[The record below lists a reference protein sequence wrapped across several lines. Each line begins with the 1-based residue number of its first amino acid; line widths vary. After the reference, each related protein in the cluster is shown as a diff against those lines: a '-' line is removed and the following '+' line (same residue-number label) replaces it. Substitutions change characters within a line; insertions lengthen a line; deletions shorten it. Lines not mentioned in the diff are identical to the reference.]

1 MADDNKATA
10 CARRNQQLKRWA
22 DSDTNRESIG
32 VRDRPKRVNF
42 QDGCVFLAAC
52 SSGDKDEV
60 IKLLARGADINTA
73 NVDGLTALHQACIDD
88 KIDMVKFL
96 VDNGADVDVCDN
108 EGWTPLHATAS
119 CGFTDIAQYLIS
131 TCANIAAV
139 NNDGDL
145 PLDICEDAKMEK
157 LLQEEMNRQG
167 VDAEAARREEEE
179 MMLSDANQ
187 WLNSNCVTERPH
199 AKTGA
204 VALHVAAAKGYIK
217 VMHLLI
223 QAKANVNIK
232 DSDGWTPL
240 HAAAHW
246 GQDRACKI
254 LAENFC
260 DMDSKNNAGQ
270 TAFDVADTELLS
282 LLEELKKKQAMLRDK
297 TPVHKDIIVAR
308 GIPPKRRTSVT
319 RMSGDQ
325 KHNVVLQTLE
335 QEKAQL
341 NNYRK
346 DEEAKKSSS
355 SSTNDDS
362 SSESET
368 ERQNLINKN
377 TSIPHTEED
386 NAALASDTTNS
397 QTEFLYDDVF
407 EEHVS
412 ETNPDSEYINDNVT
426 FTLPTDETEVQF
438 DEMDVPSSPS
448 GTQPSLASTPSVIGS
463 QSKTSTVQSTK
474 PELRK
479 FGSTSTVPNETN
491 EHDADVIPRSAS
503 TPRLA
508 CDDDSINKPDS
519 QQTPSSVSSGNVTAE
534 FTVTAPLEQPT
545 DDRLSSRSSSYSRFS
560 SPYSSFTRHYVP
572 YYHRLAEKRTEK
584 LKNSTVA
591 TTATITTPT
600 STTAPSISRSSLVI
614 GDSFGVKKN
623 AESTDTDTKVTSS
636 LPSPSITVTIASTTP
651 TNTQANTSTT
661 TTSVSISTPTTTTT
675 TSITTDISR
684 PSSTTKRTFEPPKR
698 DEETET
704 QRKARARKA
713 RETRRSTQGI
723 STEDI
728 ARAKALKQTG
738 TEEKE
743 NKEKEQECDKDSDKN
758 DLAKDR
764 LSSEISK
771 DGLLDTTVASDEV
784 NLRSH
789 RTLEERSHSNQ
800 APYRRPRESELS
812 TSSTPNIYSIDSYSH
827 GQHNQRNVLLSVSDI
842 SNTGNS
848 TVGFNRTS
856 SFRNRFRNEESEK
869 KKEEETKDP
878 SKETKADKEKD
889 SERRES
895 SALKARRAKRERRS
909 TGVIN
914 YNLKSDEESNSV
926 SKEENESDD
935 STSLNSRINSGT
947 SSRCVSTS
955 DIPPSITDRHSR
967 SDRPSSYAGLS
978 KSTPSLDID
987 YKKLYE
993 NEKDD
998 TNRLKKELDTSKREL
1013 SAMKLELERFRRLH
1027 EGSSIE
1033 SNQQKREK
1041 RALERKLSELESAMV
1056 QHEKLKA
1063 ENAKVKEENRAL
1075 ARVIS
1080 KLSR

>member
-377 TSIPHTEED
+377 TSIPHT
-386 NAALASDTTNS
+386 
-397 QTEFLYDDVF
+397 
-407 EEHVS
+407 
-412 ETNPDSEYINDNVT
+412 
-426 FTLPTDETEVQF
+426 
-438 DEMDVPSSPS
+438 VPSSPS

-1056 QHEKLKA
+1056 EMDNLRSI
-1063 ENAKVKEENRAL
+1063 NARLKEENGAL
-1075 ARVIS
+1075 IRVVS
-1080 KLSR
+1080 KLSK

>member
-96 VDNGADVDVCDN
+96 VENGADVDVCDN

-131 TCANIAAV
+131 TSANIAAV

-145 PLDICEDAKMEK
+145 PLDICEENKMEK
-157 LLQEEMNRQG
+157 LLLEEMNRQG

-246 GQDRACKI
+246 GQEKACKI
-254 LAENFC
+254 LADNFC

-297 TPVHKDIIVAR
+297 TPVHKDIIVAK
-308 GIPPKRRTSVT
+308 GIHPKRRTSVT
-319 RMSGDQ
+319 RMSVDQ

-335 QEKAQL
+335 QEKAQRE
-341 NNYRK
+341 NYRK

-368 ERQNLINKN
+368 ERQNEINKN
-377 TSIPHTEED
+377 TSIPHT
-386 NAALASDTTNS
+386 
-397 QTEFLYDDVF
+397 
-407 EEHVS
+407 
-412 ETNPDSEYINDNVT
+412 
-426 FTLPTDETEVQF
+426 
-438 DEMDVPSSPS
+438 
-448 GTQPSLASTPSVIGS
+448 
-463 QSKTSTVQSTK
+463 
-474 PELRK
+474 
-479 FGSTSTVPNETN
+479 
-491 EHDADVIPRSAS
+491 
-503 TPRLA
+503 
-508 CDDDSINKPDS
+508 NKPDS
-519 QQTPSSVSSGNVTAE
+519 QQTPSSVSSGNVSAE
-534 FTVTAPLEQPT
+534 FTVTALPEPPT
-545 DDRLSSRSSSYSRFS
+545 DDRLEEKR
-560 SPYSSFTRHYVP
+560 
-572 YYHRLAEKRTEK
+572 AEKQ
-584 LKNSTVA
+584 KNSTVA
-591 TTATITTPT
+591 TTATITTPI

-614 GDSFGVKKN
+614 GDSVGVKEN
-623 AESTDTDTKVTSS
+623 AESTDADTKVTSS

-651 TNTQANTSTT
+651 TSTQANTSTT
-661 TTSVSISTPTTTTT
+661 STSVSISTPTTTTT
-675 TSITTDISR
+675 SSITTDISR
-684 PSSTTKRTFEPPKR
+684 PSSTTTKRTFEPPKR

-728 ARAKALKQTG
+728 AKAKALKQTG

-771 DGLLDTTVASDEV
+771 DGLLDTTVTSDEV

-878 SKETKADKEKD
+878 SKETKAEKEKD
-889 SERRES
+889 SERRET

-978 KSTPSLDID
+978 KSTPSLEMD

-998 TNRLKKELDTSKREL
+998 TNRLKKELEQSKREL
-1013 SAMKLELERFRRLH
+1013 STMKLELERFRRLH

-1056 QHEKLKA
+1056 EMDNLRSI
-1063 ENAKVKEENRAL
+1063 NARLKEENGAL
-1075 ARVIS
+1075 IRVVS
-1080 KLSR
+1080 KLSK

>member
-96 VDNGADVDVCDN
+96 VENGADVDVCDN

-131 TCANIAAV
+131 TSANIAAV

-145 PLDICEDAKMEK
+145 PLDICEENKMEK
-157 LLQEEMNRQG
+157 LLLEEMNRQG

-246 GQDRACKI
+246 GQEKACKI
-254 LAENFC
+254 LADNFC

-297 TPVHKDIIVAR
+297 TPVHKDIIVAK
-308 GIPPKRRTSVT
+308 GIHPKRRTSVT
-319 RMSGDQ
+319 RMSVDQ

-335 QEKAQL
+335 QEKAQRE
-341 NNYRK
+341 NYRK

-368 ERQNLINKN
+368 ERQNEINKN
-377 TSIPHTEED
+377 TSIPHT
-386 NAALASDTTNS
+386 
-397 QTEFLYDDVF
+397 
-407 EEHVS
+407 
-412 ETNPDSEYINDNVT
+412 
-426 FTLPTDETEVQF
+426 
-438 DEMDVPSSPS
+438 VPSSPS

-479 FGSTSTVPNETN
+479 FGSTSMVPNETS
-491 EHDADVIPRSAS
+491 EHDADVFPRSVS

-508 CDDDSINKPDS
+508 CDDSINKPDS
-519 QQTPSSVSSGNVTAE
+519 QQTPSSVSSGNVSAE
-534 FTVTAPLEQPT
+534 FTVTALPEPPT

-560 SPYSSFTRHYVP
+560 SPYSFFTRHYVP
-572 YYHRLAEKRTEK
+572 YYHRLEEKRAEKQ
-584 LKNSTVA
+584 KNSTVA
-591 TTATITTPT
+591 TTATITTPI

-614 GDSFGVKKN
+614 GDSVGVKEN
-623 AESTDTDTKVTSS
+623 AESTDADTKVTSS

-651 TNTQANTSTT
+651 TSTQANTSTT
-661 TTSVSISTPTTTTT
+661 STSVSISTPTTTTT
-675 TSITTDISR
+675 SSITTDISR
-684 PSSTTKRTFEPPKR
+684 PSSTTTKRTFEPPKR

-728 ARAKALKQTG
+728 AKAKALKQTG

-771 DGLLDTTVASDEV
+771 DGLLDTTVTSDEV

-878 SKETKADKEKD
+878 SKETKAEKEKD
-889 SERRES
+889 SERRET

-978 KSTPSLDID
+978 KSTPSLEMD

-998 TNRLKKELDTSKREL
+998 TNRLKKELEQSKREL
-1013 SAMKLELERFRRLH
+1013 STMKLELERFRRLH

-1056 QHEKLKA
+1056 EMDNLRSI
-1063 ENAKVKEENRAL
+1063 NARLKEENGAL
-1075 ARVIS
+1075 IRVVS
-1080 KLSR
+1080 KLSK

>member
-96 VDNGADVDVCDN
+96 VENGADVDVCDN

-131 TCANIAAV
+131 TSANIAAV

-145 PLDICEDAKMEK
+145 PLDICEENKMEK
-157 LLQEEMNRQG
+157 LLLEEMNRQG

-246 GQDRACKI
+246 GQEKACKI
-254 LAENFC
+254 LADNFC

-297 TPVHKDIIVAR
+297 TPVHKDIIVAK
-308 GIPPKRRTSVT
+308 GIHPKRRTSVT
-319 RMSGDQ
+319 RMSVDQ

-335 QEKAQL
+335 QEKAQRE
-341 NNYRK
+341 NYRK

-368 ERQNLINKN
+368 ERQNEINKN
-377 TSIPHTEED
+377 TSIPHT
-386 NAALASDTTNS
+386 
-397 QTEFLYDDVF
+397 
-407 EEHVS
+407 
-412 ETNPDSEYINDNVT
+412 
-426 FTLPTDETEVQF
+426 
-438 DEMDVPSSPS
+438 VPSSPS

-479 FGSTSTVPNETN
+479 FGSTSMVPNETS
-491 EHDADVIPRSAS
+491 EHDADVFPRSVS

-508 CDDDSINKPDS
+508 CDDSINKPDS
-519 QQTPSSVSSGNVTAE
+519 QQTPSSVSSGNVSAE
-534 FTVTAPLEQPT
+534 FTVTALPEPPT

-560 SPYSSFTRHYVP
+560 SPYSFFTRHYVP
-572 YYHRLAEKRTEK
+572 YYHRLEEKRAEKQ
-584 LKNSTVA
+584 KNSTVA
-591 TTATITTPT
+591 TTATITTPI

-614 GDSFGVKKN
+614 GDSVGVKEN
-623 AESTDTDTKVTSS
+623 AESTDADTKVTSS

-651 TNTQANTSTT
+651 TSTQANTSTT
-661 TTSVSISTPTTTTT
+661 STSVSISTPTTTTT
-675 TSITTDISR
+675 SSITTDISR
-684 PSSTTKRTFEPPKR
+684 PSSTTTKRTFEPPKR

-728 ARAKALKQTG
+728 AKAKALKQTG

-771 DGLLDTTVASDEV
+771 DGLLDTTVTSDEV

-878 SKETKADKEKD
+878 SKETKAEKEKD
-889 SERRES
+889 SERRET

-978 KSTPSLDID
+978 KSTPSLEMD

-998 TNRLKKELDTSKREL
+998 TNRLKKELEQSKREL
-1013 SAMKLELERFRRLH
+1013 STMKLELERFRRLH

-1056 QHEKLKA
+1056 QHEKLKV

>member
-377 TSIPHTEED
+377 TSIPHT
-386 NAALASDTTNS
+386 
-397 QTEFLYDDVF
+397 
-407 EEHVS
+407 
-412 ETNPDSEYINDNVT
+412 
-426 FTLPTDETEVQF
+426 
-438 DEMDVPSSPS
+438 VPSSPS

-534 FTVTAPLEQPT
+534 FTVTAPLDQPT

-661 TTSVSISTPTTTTT
+661 TTSVSISTPTTT

-1056 QHEKLKA
+1056 EMDNLRSI
-1063 ENAKVKEENRAL
+1063 NARLKEENGAL
-1075 ARVIS
+1075 IRVVS
-1080 KLSR
+1080 KLSK

>member
-96 VDNGADVDVCDN
+96 VENGADVDVCDN

-131 TCANIAAV
+131 TSANIAAV

-145 PLDICEDAKMEK
+145 PLDICEENKMEK
-157 LLQEEMNRQG
+157 LLLEEMNRQG

-246 GQDRACKI
+246 GQEKACKI
-254 LAENFC
+254 LADNFC

-297 TPVHKDIIVAR
+297 TPVHKDIIVAK
-308 GIPPKRRTSVT
+308 GIHPKRRTSVT
-319 RMSGDQ
+319 RMSVDQ

-335 QEKAQL
+335 QEKAQRE
-341 NNYRK
+341 NYRK

-368 ERQNLINKN
+368 ERQNEINKN
-377 TSIPHTEED
+377 TSIPHT
-386 NAALASDTTNS
+386 
-397 QTEFLYDDVF
+397 
-407 EEHVS
+407 
-412 ETNPDSEYINDNVT
+412 
-426 FTLPTDETEVQF
+426 
-438 DEMDVPSSPS
+438 
-448 GTQPSLASTPSVIGS
+448 
-463 QSKTSTVQSTK
+463 
-474 PELRK
+474 
-479 FGSTSTVPNETN
+479 
-491 EHDADVIPRSAS
+491 
-503 TPRLA
+503 
-508 CDDDSINKPDS
+508 NKPDS
-519 QQTPSSVSSGNVTAE
+519 QQTPSSVSSGNVSAE
-534 FTVTAPLEQPT
+534 FTVTALPEPPT

-560 SPYSSFTRHYVP
+560 SPYSFFTRHYVP
-572 YYHRLAEKRTEK
+572 YYHRLEEKRAEKQ
-584 LKNSTVA
+584 KNSTVA
-591 TTATITTPT
+591 TTATITTPI

-614 GDSFGVKKN
+614 GDSVGVKEN
-623 AESTDTDTKVTSS
+623 AESTDADTKVTSS

-651 TNTQANTSTT
+651 TSTQANTSTT
-661 TTSVSISTPTTTTT
+661 STSVSISTPTTTTT
-675 TSITTDISR
+675 SSITTDISR
-684 PSSTTKRTFEPPKR
+684 PSSTTTKRTFEPPKR

-728 ARAKALKQTG
+728 AKAKALKQTG

-771 DGLLDTTVASDEV
+771 DGLLDTTVTSDEV

-878 SKETKADKEKD
+878 SKETKAEKEKD
-889 SERRES
+889 SERRET

-978 KSTPSLDID
+978 KSTPSLEMD

-998 TNRLKKELDTSKREL
+998 TNRLKKELEQSKREL
-1013 SAMKLELERFRRLH
+1013 STMKLELERFRRLH

-1056 QHEKLKA
+1056 EMDNLRSI
-1063 ENAKVKEENRAL
+1063 NARLKEENGAL
-1075 ARVIS
+1075 IRVVS
-1080 KLSR
+1080 KLSK

>member
-377 TSIPHTEED
+377 TSIPHT
-386 NAALASDTTNS
+386 
-397 QTEFLYDDVF
+397 
-407 EEHVS
+407 
-412 ETNPDSEYINDNVT
+412 
-426 FTLPTDETEVQF
+426 
-438 DEMDVPSSPS
+438 
-448 GTQPSLASTPSVIGS
+448 
-463 QSKTSTVQSTK
+463 
-474 PELRK
+474 
-479 FGSTSTVPNETN
+479 
-491 EHDADVIPRSAS
+491 
-503 TPRLA
+503 
-508 CDDDSINKPDS
+508 NKPDS

-534 FTVTAPLEQPT
+534 FTVTAPLDQPT
-545 DDRLSSRSSSYSRFS
+545 DD
-560 SPYSSFTRHYVP
+560 
-572 YYHRLAEKRTEK
+572 RLAEKRTEK

-661 TTSVSISTPTTTTT
+661 TTSVSISTPTTT

-812 TSSTPNIYSIDSYSH
+812 TSSTPNIYSIDSYS
-827 GQHNQRNVLLSVSDI
+827 
-842 SNTGNS
+842 
-848 TVGFNRTS
+848 
-856 SFRNRFRNEESEK
+856 
-869 KKEEETKDP
+869 
-878 SKETKADKEKD
+878 DKEKD

-1056 QHEKLKA
+1056 EMDNLRSI
-1063 ENAKVKEENRAL
+1063 NARLKEENGAL
-1075 ARVIS
+1075 IRVVS
-1080 KLSR
+1080 KLSK

>member
-96 VDNGADVDVCDN
+96 VENGADVDVCDN

-131 TCANIAAV
+131 TSANIAAV

-145 PLDICEDAKMEK
+145 PLDICEENKMEK
-157 LLQEEMNRQG
+157 LLLEEMNRQG

-246 GQDRACKI
+246 GQEKACKI
-254 LAENFC
+254 LADNFC

-297 TPVHKDIIVAR
+297 TPVHKDIIVAK
-308 GIPPKRRTSVT
+308 GIHPKRRTSVT
-319 RMSGDQ
+319 RMSVDQ

-335 QEKAQL
+335 QEKAQRE
-341 NNYRK
+341 NYRK

-368 ERQNLINKN
+368 ERQNEINKN

-407 EEHVS
+407 EENVS

-426 FTLPTDETEVQF
+426 FTLPTDETEVHF
-438 DEMDVPSSPS
+438 DEMD
-448 GTQPSLASTPSVIGS
+448 
-463 QSKTSTVQSTK
+463 
-474 PELRK
+474 
-479 FGSTSTVPNETN
+479 
-491 EHDADVIPRSAS
+491 
-503 TPRLA
+503 
-508 CDDDSINKPDS
+508 NKPDS
-519 QQTPSSVSSGNVTAE
+519 QQTPSSVSSGNVSAE
-534 FTVTAPLEQPT
+534 FTVTALPEPPT
-545 DDRLSSRSSSYSRFS
+545 DDRLEEKR
-560 SPYSSFTRHYVP
+560 
-572 YYHRLAEKRTEK
+572 AEKQ
-584 LKNSTVA
+584 KNSTVA
-591 TTATITTPT
+591 TTATITTPI

-614 GDSFGVKKN
+614 GDSVGVKEN
-623 AESTDTDTKVTSS
+623 AESTDADTKVTSS

-651 TNTQANTSTT
+651 TSTQANTSTT
-661 TTSVSISTPTTTTT
+661 STSVSISTPTTTTT
-675 TSITTDISR
+675 SSITTDISR
-684 PSSTTKRTFEPPKR
+684 PSSTTTKRTFEPPKR

-728 ARAKALKQTG
+728 AKAKALKQTG

-771 DGLLDTTVASDEV
+771 DGLLDTTVTSDEV

-878 SKETKADKEKD
+878 SKETKAEKEKD
-889 SERRES
+889 SERRET

-978 KSTPSLDID
+978 KSTPSLEMD

-998 TNRLKKELDTSKREL
+998 TNRLKKELEQSKREL
-1013 SAMKLELERFRRLH
+1013 STMKLELERFRRLH

-1056 QHEKLKA
+1056 EMDNLRSI
-1063 ENAKVKEENRAL
+1063 NARLKEENGAL
-1075 ARVIS
+1075 IRVVS
-1080 KLSR
+1080 KLSK

>member
-1 MADDNKATA
+1 
-10 CARRNQQLKRWA
+10 
-22 DSDTNRESIG
+22 
-32 VRDRPKRVNF
+32 
-42 QDGCVFLAAC
+42 
-52 SSGDKDEV
+52 
-60 IKLLARGADINTA
+60 
-73 NVDGLTALHQACIDD
+73 
-88 KIDMVKFL
+88 MVKFL
-96 VDNGADVDVCDN
+96 VENGADVDVCDN

-131 TCANIAAV
+131 TSANIAAV

-145 PLDICEDAKMEK
+145 PLDICEENKMEK
-157 LLQEEMNRQG
+157 LLLEEMNRQG

-246 GQDRACKI
+246 GQEKACKI
-254 LAENFC
+254 LADNFC

-297 TPVHKDIIVAR
+297 TPVHKDIIVAK
-308 GIPPKRRTSVT
+308 GIHPKRRTSVT
-319 RMSGDQ
+319 RMSVDQ

-335 QEKAQL
+335 QEKAQRE
-341 NNYRK
+341 NYRK

-368 ERQNLINKN
+368 ERQNEINKN
-377 TSIPHTEED
+377 TSIPHT
-386 NAALASDTTNS
+386 
-397 QTEFLYDDVF
+397 
-407 EEHVS
+407 
-412 ETNPDSEYINDNVT
+412 
-426 FTLPTDETEVQF
+426 
-438 DEMDVPSSPS
+438 
-448 GTQPSLASTPSVIGS
+448 
-463 QSKTSTVQSTK
+463 
-474 PELRK
+474 
-479 FGSTSTVPNETN
+479 
-491 EHDADVIPRSAS
+491 
-503 TPRLA
+503 
-508 CDDDSINKPDS
+508 NKPDS
-519 QQTPSSVSSGNVTAE
+519 QQTPSSVSSGNVSAE
-534 FTVTAPLEQPT
+534 FTVTALPEPPT

-560 SPYSSFTRHYVP
+560 SPYSFFTRHYVP
-572 YYHRLAEKRTEK
+572 YYHRLEEKRAEKQ
-584 LKNSTVA
+584 KNSTVA
-591 TTATITTPT
+591 TTATITTPI

-614 GDSFGVKKN
+614 GDSVGVKEN
-623 AESTDTDTKVTSS
+623 AESTDADTKVTSS

-651 TNTQANTSTT
+651 TSTQANTSTT
-661 TTSVSISTPTTTTT
+661 STSVSISTPTTTTT
-675 TSITTDISR
+675 SSITTDISR
-684 PSSTTKRTFEPPKR
+684 PSSTTTKRTFEPPKR

-728 ARAKALKQTG
+728 AKAKALKQTG

-771 DGLLDTTVASDEV
+771 DGLLDTTVTSDEV

-878 SKETKADKEKD
+878 SKETKAEKEKD
-889 SERRES
+889 SERRET

-978 KSTPSLDID
+978 KSTPSLEMD

-998 TNRLKKELDTSKREL
+998 TNRLKKELEQSKREL
-1013 SAMKLELERFRRLH
+1013 STMKLELERFRRLH

-1056 QHEKLKA
+1056 EMDNLRSI
-1063 ENAKVKEENRAL
+1063 NARLKEENGAL
-1075 ARVIS
+1075 IRVVS
-1080 KLSR
+1080 KLSK

>member
-377 TSIPHTEED
+377 TSIPHT
-386 NAALASDTTNS
+386 
-397 QTEFLYDDVF
+397 
-407 EEHVS
+407 
-412 ETNPDSEYINDNVT
+412 
-426 FTLPTDETEVQF
+426 
-438 DEMDVPSSPS
+438 VPSSPS

-534 FTVTAPLEQPT
+534 FTVTAPLDQPT
-545 DDRLSSRSSSYSRFS
+545 DD
-560 SPYSSFTRHYVP
+560 
-572 YYHRLAEKRTEK
+572 RLAEKRTEK

-661 TTSVSISTPTTTTT
+661 TTSVSISTPTTT

-1056 QHEKLKA
+1056 EMDNLRSI
-1063 ENAKVKEENRAL
+1063 NARLKEENGAL
-1075 ARVIS
+1075 IRVDLVNADLRNICES
-1080 KLSR
+1080 FDNDFW

>member
-96 VDNGADVDVCDN
+96 VENGADVDVCDN

-131 TCANIAAV
+131 TSANIAAV

-145 PLDICEDAKMEK
+145 PLDICEENKMEK
-157 LLQEEMNRQG
+157 LLLEEMNRQG

-246 GQDRACKI
+246 GQEKACKI
-254 LAENFC
+254 LADNFC

-297 TPVHKDIIVAR
+297 TPVHKDIIVAK
-308 GIPPKRRTSVT
+308 GIHPKRRTSVT
-319 RMSGDQ
+319 RMSVDQ

-335 QEKAQL
+335 QEKAQRE
-341 NNYRK
+341 NYRK

-368 ERQNLINKN
+368 ERQNEINKN
-377 TSIPHTEED
+377 TSIPHT
-386 NAALASDTTNS
+386 
-397 QTEFLYDDVF
+397 
-407 EEHVS
+407 
-412 ETNPDSEYINDNVT
+412 
-426 FTLPTDETEVQF
+426 
-438 DEMDVPSSPS
+438 VPSSPS

-479 FGSTSTVPNETN
+479 FGSTSMVPNETS
-491 EHDADVIPRSAS
+491 EHDADVFPRSVS

-508 CDDDSINKPDS
+508 CDDSINKPDS
-519 QQTPSSVSSGNVTAE
+519 QQTPSSVSSGNVSAE
-534 FTVTAPLEQPT
+534 FTVTALPEPPT
-545 DDRLSSRSSSYSRFS
+545 DDRLEEKR
-560 SPYSSFTRHYVP
+560 
-572 YYHRLAEKRTEK
+572 AEKQ
-584 LKNSTVA
+584 KNSTVA
-591 TTATITTPT
+591 TTATITTPI

-614 GDSFGVKKN
+614 GDSVGVKEN
-623 AESTDTDTKVTSS
+623 AESTDADTKVTSS

-651 TNTQANTSTT
+651 TSTQANTSTT
-661 TTSVSISTPTTTTT
+661 STSVSISTPTTTTT
-675 TSITTDISR
+675 SSITTDISR
-684 PSSTTKRTFEPPKR
+684 PSSTTTKRTFEPPKR

-728 ARAKALKQTG
+728 AKAKALKQTG

-771 DGLLDTTVASDEV
+771 DGLLDTTVTSDEV

-878 SKETKADKEKD
+878 SKETKAEKEKD
-889 SERRES
+889 SERRET

-978 KSTPSLDID
+978 KSTPSLEMD

-998 TNRLKKELDTSKREL
+998 TNRLKKELEQSKREL
-1013 SAMKLELERFRRLH
+1013 STMKLELERFRRLH

-1056 QHEKLKA
+1056 EMDNLRSI
-1063 ENAKVKEENRAL
+1063 NARLKEENGAL
-1075 ARVIS
+1075 IRVVS
-1080 KLSR
+1080 KLSK

>member
-438 DEMDVPSSPS
+438 DEMD
-448 GTQPSLASTPSVIGS
+448 
-463 QSKTSTVQSTK
+463 
-474 PELRK
+474 
-479 FGSTSTVPNETN
+479 
-491 EHDADVIPRSAS
+491 
-503 TPRLA
+503 
-508 CDDDSINKPDS
+508 NKPDS

-545 DDRLSSRSSSYSRFS
+545 DD
-560 SPYSSFTRHYVP
+560 
-572 YYHRLAEKRTEK
+572 RLAEKRTEK

-1056 QHEKLKA
+1056 EMDNLRSI
-1063 ENAKVKEENRAL
+1063 NARLKEENGAL
-1075 ARVIS
+1075 IRVVS
-1080 KLSR
+1080 KLSK

>member
-438 DEMDVPSSPS
+438 DEMD
-448 GTQPSLASTPSVIGS
+448 
-463 QSKTSTVQSTK
+463 
-474 PELRK
+474 
-479 FGSTSTVPNETN
+479 
-491 EHDADVIPRSAS
+491 
-503 TPRLA
+503 
-508 CDDDSINKPDS
+508 NKPDS

-1056 QHEKLKA
+1056 EMDNLRSI
-1063 ENAKVKEENRAL
+1063 NARLKEENGAL
-1075 ARVIS
+1075 IRVVS
-1080 KLSR
+1080 KLSK

>member
-1 MADDNKATA
+1 
-10 CARRNQQLKRWA
+10 
-22 DSDTNRESIG
+22 
-32 VRDRPKRVNF
+32 
-42 QDGCVFLAAC
+42 
-52 SSGDKDEV
+52 
-60 IKLLARGADINTA
+60 
-73 NVDGLTALHQACIDD
+73 
-88 KIDMVKFL
+88 MVKFL
-96 VDNGADVDVCDN
+96 VENGADVDVCDN

-131 TCANIAAV
+131 TSANIAAV

-145 PLDICEDAKMEK
+145 PLDICEENKMEK
-157 LLQEEMNRQG
+157 LLLEEMNRQG

-246 GQDRACKI
+246 GQEKACKI
-254 LAENFC
+254 LADNFC

-297 TPVHKDIIVAR
+297 TPVHKDIIVAK
-308 GIPPKRRTSVT
+308 GIHPKRRTSVT
-319 RMSGDQ
+319 RMSVDQ

-335 QEKAQL
+335 QEKAQRE
-341 NNYRK
+341 NYRK

-368 ERQNLINKN
+368 ERQNEINKN
-377 TSIPHTEED
+377 TSIPHT
-386 NAALASDTTNS
+386 
-397 QTEFLYDDVF
+397 
-407 EEHVS
+407 
-412 ETNPDSEYINDNVT
+412 
-426 FTLPTDETEVQF
+426 
-438 DEMDVPSSPS
+438 VPSSPS

-479 FGSTSTVPNETN
+479 FGSTSMVPNETS
-491 EHDADVIPRSAS
+491 EHDADVFPRSVS

-508 CDDDSINKPDS
+508 CDDSINKPDS
-519 QQTPSSVSSGNVTAE
+519 QQTPSSVSSGNVSAE
-534 FTVTAPLEQPT
+534 FTVTALPEPPT

-560 SPYSSFTRHYVP
+560 SPYSFFTRHYVP
-572 YYHRLAEKRTEK
+572 YYHRLEEKRAEKQ
-584 LKNSTVA
+584 KNSTVA
-591 TTATITTPT
+591 TTATITTPI

-614 GDSFGVKKN
+614 GDSVGVKEN
-623 AESTDTDTKVTSS
+623 AESTDADTKVTSS

-651 TNTQANTSTT
+651 TSTQANTSTT
-661 TTSVSISTPTTTTT
+661 STSVSISTPTTTTT
-675 TSITTDISR
+675 SSITTDISR
-684 PSSTTKRTFEPPKR
+684 PSSTTTKRTFEPPKR

-728 ARAKALKQTG
+728 AKAKALKQTG

-771 DGLLDTTVASDEV
+771 DGLLDTTVTSDEV

-878 SKETKADKEKD
+878 SKETKAEKEKD
-889 SERRES
+889 SERRET

-978 KSTPSLDID
+978 KSTPSLEMD

-998 TNRLKKELDTSKREL
+998 TNRLKKELEQSKREL
-1013 SAMKLELERFRRLH
+1013 STMKLELERFRRLH

-1056 QHEKLKA
+1056 EMDNLRSI
-1063 ENAKVKEENRAL
+1063 NARLKEENGAL
-1075 ARVIS
+1075 IRVVS
-1080 KLSR
+1080 KLSK

>member
-96 VDNGADVDVCDN
+96 VENGADVDVCDN

-131 TCANIAAV
+131 TSANIAAV

-145 PLDICEDAKMEK
+145 PLDICEENKMEK
-157 LLQEEMNRQG
+157 LLLEEMNRQG

-246 GQDRACKI
+246 GQEKACKI
-254 LAENFC
+254 LADNFC

-297 TPVHKDIIVAR
+297 TPVHKDIIVAK
-308 GIPPKRRTSVT
+308 GIHPKRRTSVT
-319 RMSGDQ
+319 RMSVDQ

-335 QEKAQL
+335 QEKAQRE
-341 NNYRK
+341 NYRK

-368 ERQNLINKN
+368 ERQNEINKN

-407 EEHVS
+407 EENVS

-426 FTLPTDETEVQF
+426 FTLPTDETEVHF
-438 DEMDVPSSPS
+438 DEMD
-448 GTQPSLASTPSVIGS
+448 
-463 QSKTSTVQSTK
+463 
-474 PELRK
+474 
-479 FGSTSTVPNETN
+479 
-491 EHDADVIPRSAS
+491 
-503 TPRLA
+503 
-508 CDDDSINKPDS
+508 NKPDS
-519 QQTPSSVSSGNVTAE
+519 QQTPSSVSSGNVSAE
-534 FTVTAPLEQPT
+534 FTVTALPEPPT

-560 SPYSSFTRHYVP
+560 SPYSFFTRHYVP
-572 YYHRLAEKRTEK
+572 YYHRLEEKRAEKQ
-584 LKNSTVA
+584 KNSTVA
-591 TTATITTPT
+591 TTATITTPI

-614 GDSFGVKKN
+614 GDSVGVKEN
-623 AESTDTDTKVTSS
+623 AESTDADTKVTSS

-651 TNTQANTSTT
+651 TSTQANTSTT
-661 TTSVSISTPTTTTT
+661 STSVSISTPTTTTT
-675 TSITTDISR
+675 SSITTDISR
-684 PSSTTKRTFEPPKR
+684 PSSTTTKRTFEPPKR

-728 ARAKALKQTG
+728 AKAKALKQTG

-771 DGLLDTTVASDEV
+771 DGLLDTTVTSDEV

-878 SKETKADKEKD
+878 SKETKAEKEKD
-889 SERRES
+889 SERRET

-978 KSTPSLDID
+978 KSTPSLEMD

-998 TNRLKKELDTSKREL
+998 TNRLKKELEQSKREL
-1013 SAMKLELERFRRLH
+1013 STMKLELERFRRLH

-1056 QHEKLKA
+1056 EMDNLRSI
-1063 ENAKVKEENRAL
+1063 NARLKEENGAL
-1075 ARVIS
+1075 IRVVS
-1080 KLSR
+1080 KLSK

>member
-377 TSIPHTEED
+377 TSIPHT
-386 NAALASDTTNS
+386 
-397 QTEFLYDDVF
+397 
-407 EEHVS
+407 
-412 ETNPDSEYINDNVT
+412 
-426 FTLPTDETEVQF
+426 
-438 DEMDVPSSPS
+438 
-448 GTQPSLASTPSVIGS
+448 
-463 QSKTSTVQSTK
+463 
-474 PELRK
+474 
-479 FGSTSTVPNETN
+479 
-491 EHDADVIPRSAS
+491 
-503 TPRLA
+503 
-508 CDDDSINKPDS
+508 NKPDS

-545 DDRLSSRSSSYSRFS
+545 DD
-560 SPYSSFTRHYVP
+560 
-572 YYHRLAEKRTEK
+572 RLAEKRTEK

-1056 QHEKLKA
+1056 EMDNLRSI
-1063 ENAKVKEENRAL
+1063 NARLKEENGAL
-1075 ARVIS
+1075 IRVVS
-1080 KLSR
+1080 KLSK

>member
-377 TSIPHTEED
+377 TSIPHT
-386 NAALASDTTNS
+386 
-397 QTEFLYDDVF
+397 
-407 EEHVS
+407 
-412 ETNPDSEYINDNVT
+412 
-426 FTLPTDETEVQF
+426 
-438 DEMDVPSSPS
+438 VPSSPS

-534 FTVTAPLEQPT
+534 FTVTAPLDQPT
-545 DDRLSSRSSSYSRFS
+545 DD
-560 SPYSSFTRHYVP
+560 
-572 YYHRLAEKRTEK
+572 RLAEKRTEK

-661 TTSVSISTPTTTTT
+661 TTSVSISTPTTT

-1056 QHEKLKA
+1056 EMDNLRSI
-1063 ENAKVKEENRAL
+1063 NARLKEENGAL
-1075 ARVIS
+1075 IRVVS
-1080 KLSR
+1080 KLSK

>member
-438 DEMDVPSSPS
+438 DEMD
-448 GTQPSLASTPSVIGS
+448 
-463 QSKTSTVQSTK
+463 
-474 PELRK
+474 
-479 FGSTSTVPNETN
+479 
-491 EHDADVIPRSAS
+491 
-503 TPRLA
+503 
-508 CDDDSINKPDS
+508 NKPDS

-534 FTVTAPLEQPT
+534 FTVTAPLDQPT
-545 DDRLSSRSSSYSRFS
+545 DD
-560 SPYSSFTRHYVP
+560 
-572 YYHRLAEKRTEK
+572 RLAEKRTEK

-661 TTSVSISTPTTTTT
+661 TTSVSISTPTTT

>member
-96 VDNGADVDVCDN
+96 VENGADVDVCDN

-131 TCANIAAV
+131 TSANIAAV

-145 PLDICEDAKMEK
+145 PLDICEENKMEK
-157 LLQEEMNRQG
+157 LLLEEMNRQG

-246 GQDRACKI
+246 GQEKACKI
-254 LAENFC
+254 LADNFC

-297 TPVHKDIIVAR
+297 TPVHKDIIVAK
-308 GIPPKRRTSVT
+308 GIHPKRRTSVT
-319 RMSGDQ
+319 RMSVDQ

-335 QEKAQL
+335 QEKAQRE
-341 NNYRK
+341 NYRK

-368 ERQNLINKN
+368 ERQNEINKN

-407 EEHVS
+407 EENVS

-426 FTLPTDETEVQF
+426 FTLPTDETEVHF

-479 FGSTSTVPNETN
+479 FGSTSMVPNETS
-491 EHDADVIPRSAS
+491 EHDADVFPRSVS

-508 CDDDSINKPDS
+508 CDDSINKPDS
-519 QQTPSSVSSGNVTAE
+519 QQTPSSVSSGNVSAE
-534 FTVTAPLEQPT
+534 FTVTALPEPPT

-560 SPYSSFTRHYVP
+560 SPYSFFTRHYVP
-572 YYHRLAEKRTEK
+572 YYHRLEEKRAEKQ
-584 LKNSTVA
+584 KNSTVA
-591 TTATITTPT
+591 TTATITTPI

-614 GDSFGVKKN
+614 GDSVGVKEN
-623 AESTDTDTKVTSS
+623 AESTDADTKVTSS

-651 TNTQANTSTT
+651 TSTQANTSTT
-661 TTSVSISTPTTTTT
+661 STSVSISTPTTTTT
-675 TSITTDISR
+675 SSITTDISR
-684 PSSTTKRTFEPPKR
+684 PSSTTTKRTFEPPKR

-728 ARAKALKQTG
+728 AKAKALKQTG

-771 DGLLDTTVASDEV
+771 DGLLDTTVTSDEV

-878 SKETKADKEKD
+878 SKETKAEKEKD
-889 SERRES
+889 SERRET

-978 KSTPSLDID
+978 KSTPSLEMD

-998 TNRLKKELDTSKREL
+998 TNRLKKELEQSKREL
-1013 SAMKLELERFRRLH
+1013 STMKLELERFRRLH

-1056 QHEKLKA
+1056 QHEKLKV

>member
-96 VDNGADVDVCDN
+96 VENGADVDVCDN

-131 TCANIAAV
+131 TSANIAAV

-145 PLDICEDAKMEK
+145 PLDICEENKMEK
-157 LLQEEMNRQG
+157 LLLEEMNRQG

-246 GQDRACKI
+246 GQEKACKI
-254 LAENFC
+254 LADNFC

-297 TPVHKDIIVAR
+297 TPVHKDIIVAK
-308 GIPPKRRTSVT
+308 GIHPKRRTSVT
-319 RMSGDQ
+319 RMSVDQ

-335 QEKAQL
+335 QEKAQRE
-341 NNYRK
+341 NYRK

-368 ERQNLINKN
+368 ERQNEINKN

-407 EEHVS
+407 EENVS

-426 FTLPTDETEVQF
+426 FTLPTDETEVHF

-479 FGSTSTVPNETN
+479 FGSTSMVPNETS
-491 EHDADVIPRSAS
+491 EHDADVFPRSVS

-508 CDDDSINKPDS
+508 CDDSINKPDS
-519 QQTPSSVSSGNVTAE
+519 QQTPSSVSSGNVSAE
-534 FTVTAPLEQPT
+534 FTVTALPEPPT

-560 SPYSSFTRHYVP
+560 SPYSFFTRHYVP
-572 YYHRLAEKRTEK
+572 YYHRLEEKRAEKQ
-584 LKNSTVA
+584 KNSTVA
-591 TTATITTPT
+591 TTATITTPI

-614 GDSFGVKKN
+614 GDSVGVKEN
-623 AESTDTDTKVTSS
+623 AESTDADTKVTSS

-651 TNTQANTSTT
+651 TSTQANTSTT
-661 TTSVSISTPTTTTT
+661 STSVSISTPTTTTT
-675 TSITTDISR
+675 SSITTDISR
-684 PSSTTKRTFEPPKR
+684 PSSTTTKRTFEPPKR

-728 ARAKALKQTG
+728 AKAKALKQTG

-771 DGLLDTTVASDEV
+771 DGLLDTTVTSDEV

-812 TSSTPNIYSIDSYSH
+812 TSSTPNIYSIDSYS
-827 GQHNQRNVLLSVSDI
+827 
-842 SNTGNS
+842 
-848 TVGFNRTS
+848 
-856 SFRNRFRNEESEK
+856 E
-869 KKEEETKDP
+869 
-878 SKETKADKEKD
+878 KEKD
-889 SERRES
+889 SERRET

-978 KSTPSLDID
+978 KSTPSLEMD

-998 TNRLKKELDTSKREL
+998 TNRLKKELEQSKREL
-1013 SAMKLELERFRRLH
+1013 STMKLELERFRRLH

-1056 QHEKLKA
+1056 EMDNLRSI
-1063 ENAKVKEENRAL
+1063 NARLKEENGAL
-1075 ARVIS
+1075 IRVVS
-1080 KLSR
+1080 KLSK

>member
-1 MADDNKATA
+1 
-10 CARRNQQLKRWA
+10 
-22 DSDTNRESIG
+22 
-32 VRDRPKRVNF
+32 
-42 QDGCVFLAAC
+42 
-52 SSGDKDEV
+52 
-60 IKLLARGADINTA
+60 
-73 NVDGLTALHQACIDD
+73 
-88 KIDMVKFL
+88 MVKFL
-96 VDNGADVDVCDN
+96 VENGADVDVCDN

-131 TCANIAAV
+131 TSANIAAV

-145 PLDICEDAKMEK
+145 PLDICEENKMEK
-157 LLQEEMNRQG
+157 LLLEEMNRQG

-246 GQDRACKI
+246 GQEKACKI
-254 LAENFC
+254 LADNFC

-297 TPVHKDIIVAR
+297 TPVHKDIIVAK
-308 GIPPKRRTSVT
+308 GIHPKRRTSVT
-319 RMSGDQ
+319 RMSVDQ

-335 QEKAQL
+335 QEKAQRE
-341 NNYRK
+341 NYRK

-368 ERQNLINKN
+368 ERQNEINKN
-377 TSIPHTEED
+377 TSIPHT
-386 NAALASDTTNS
+386 
-397 QTEFLYDDVF
+397 
-407 EEHVS
+407 
-412 ETNPDSEYINDNVT
+412 
-426 FTLPTDETEVQF
+426 
-438 DEMDVPSSPS
+438 VPSSPS

-479 FGSTSTVPNETN
+479 FGSTSMVPNETS
-491 EHDADVIPRSAS
+491 EHDADVFPRSVS

-508 CDDDSINKPDS
+508 CDDSINKPDS
-519 QQTPSSVSSGNVTAE
+519 QQTPSSVSSGNVSAE
-534 FTVTAPLEQPT
+534 FTVTALPEPPT
-545 DDRLSSRSSSYSRFS
+545 DDRLEEKR
-560 SPYSSFTRHYVP
+560 
-572 YYHRLAEKRTEK
+572 AEKQ
-584 LKNSTVA
+584 KNSTVA
-591 TTATITTPT
+591 TTATITTPI

-614 GDSFGVKKN
+614 GDSVGVKEN
-623 AESTDTDTKVTSS
+623 AESTDADTKVTSS

-651 TNTQANTSTT
+651 TSTQANTSTT
-661 TTSVSISTPTTTTT
+661 STSVSISTPTTTTT
-675 TSITTDISR
+675 SSITTDISR
-684 PSSTTKRTFEPPKR
+684 PSSTTTKRTFEPPKR

-728 ARAKALKQTG
+728 AKAKALKQTG

-771 DGLLDTTVASDEV
+771 DGLLDTTVTSDEV

-878 SKETKADKEKD
+878 SKETKAEKEKD
-889 SERRES
+889 SERRET

-978 KSTPSLDID
+978 KSTPSLEMD

-998 TNRLKKELDTSKREL
+998 TNRLKKELEQSKREL
-1013 SAMKLELERFRRLH
+1013 STMKLELERFRRLH

-1056 QHEKLKA
+1056 EMDNLRSI
-1063 ENAKVKEENRAL
+1063 NARLKEENGAL
-1075 ARVIS
+1075 IRVVS
-1080 KLSR
+1080 KLSK

>member
-377 TSIPHTEED
+377 TSIPHT
-386 NAALASDTTNS
+386 
-397 QTEFLYDDVF
+397 
-407 EEHVS
+407 
-412 ETNPDSEYINDNVT
+412 
-426 FTLPTDETEVQF
+426 
-438 DEMDVPSSPS
+438 
-448 GTQPSLASTPSVIGS
+448 
-463 QSKTSTVQSTK
+463 
-474 PELRK
+474 
-479 FGSTSTVPNETN
+479 
-491 EHDADVIPRSAS
+491 
-503 TPRLA
+503 
-508 CDDDSINKPDS
+508 NKPDS

-1056 QHEKLKA
+1056 EMDNLRSI
-1063 ENAKVKEENRAL
+1063 NARLKEENGAL
-1075 ARVIS
+1075 IRVVS
-1080 KLSR
+1080 KLSK